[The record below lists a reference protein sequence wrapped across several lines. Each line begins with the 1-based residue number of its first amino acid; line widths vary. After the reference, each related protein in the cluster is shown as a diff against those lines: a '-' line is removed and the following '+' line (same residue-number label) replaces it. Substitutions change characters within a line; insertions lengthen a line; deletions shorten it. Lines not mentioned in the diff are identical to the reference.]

1 MPKGIIK
8 RQKDKMDNKKR
19 FLWGM
24 MGLALALTSC
34 EYIHDDLEPC
44 PSGLS
49 LTFEYDYN
57 LQRADMFADHVGS
70 VTTYIF
76 DENGAFLTSKTE
88 SGSALAGDG
97 YEMRLDLEP
106 GRYQYIVLAGQAP
119 FEEMLAGQGAKFRV
133 DEPAGGEEMTALS
146 VTLDHEADGSIPHA
160 GMPLDTLWHGMAPEP
175 VEVVIDKITRDTVSL
190 VRNTKQIHVA
200 LHDLDHP
207 ETLDVE
213 NFDFRIYDRNAKL
226 LYDNSVDESDSLIY
240 TPYETWTSSS
250 KPLTAD
256 SSYVGDD
263 DRIAHADFM
272 TSRLVYHD
280 AGRDDAILSIVN
292 RTTGEEVVRV
302 NLVDMLS
309 RLRTAADIYRYTP
322 QEFLDRG
329 YEYQLTFFLK
339 GDTWEYVNIE
349 IAVLS
354 WAKRIQYE
362 HIQL

>member
-1 MPKGIIK
+1 MKNLTCLFK
-8 RQKDKMDNKKR
+8 SM
-19 FLWGM
+19 
-24 MGLALALTSC
+24 ALASVLASC
-34 EYIHDDLEPC
+34 NYIHDDLEPC
-44 PSGLS
+44 PSGLY

-70 VTTYIF
+70 VTAYVF
-76 DENGAFLTSKTE
+76 DQNGVFLTSKTE
-88 SGSALAGDG
+88 SGSQLAEDG
-97 YEMRLDLEP
+97 YEMQLELQP
-106 GRYQYIVLAGQAP
+106 GHYQYVVLAGQKP
-119 FEEMLAGQGAKFRV
+119 FDEMLATPGAKFRI
-133 DEPAGGEEMTALS
+133 DEPAVGEEMHALS

-160 GMPLDTLWHGMAPEP
+160 GMPLDTLWHGMALEP
-175 VEVVIDKITRDTVSL
+175 VEVVLDQITRDTVSL
-190 VRNTKQIHVA
+190 VRDTKQIHIA

-207 ETLDVE
+207 EATDAD
-213 NFDFRIYDRNAKL
+213 NFDFRIYDSNAKL
-226 LYDNSVDESDSLIY
+226 LWDNSVDETDELIY
-240 TPYETWTSSS
+240 TPYQTWTSSS
-250 KPLTAD
+250 KPVTDDPTLD
-256 SSYVGDD
+256 DGD

-280 AGRDDAILSIVN
+280 AGQDDAILSIVN
-292 RTTGEEVVRV
+292 RTTGNEVVRV
-302 NLVDMLS
+302 NLVDMIS

-339 GDTWEYVNIE
+339 GDSWAYVNIE